1 MLPGYKCCF
10 WDPDNTDLHSR
21 FTQKEASSKNFNIF
35 DQSSN
40 TSTILPPVFHPR
52 WQPQQ
57 ASACLACDRKQL
69 CSYRGGWASIV
80 MVSVS
85 FYLGHSYAMTFVTRD
100 KCLLQ
105 RVLYLR
111 PKWVAIK
118 AVKVWHAQKSCWLV
132 GQRNPV
138 ESATSV
144 FLFLMLALML
154 ARSAASGKQVER
166 GHGVRNLC
174 PWLCPGMIMPS
185 ADHPNI

>member
-1 MLPGYKCCF
+1 
-10 WDPDNTDLHSR
+10 
-21 FTQKEASSKNFNIF
+21 
-35 DQSSN
+35 
-40 TSTILPPVFHPR
+40 
-52 WQPQQ
+52 
-57 ASACLACDRKQL
+57 
-69 CSYRGGWASIV
+69 

-154 ARSAASGKQVER
+154 ARSAASGKQVQT
-166 GHGVRNLC
+166 G
-174 PWLCPGMIMPS
+174 GMASGIFVLDC
-185 ADHPNI
+185 ALG